1 MERFYLVSGFSEA
14 ILTENFTDGDMSASE
29 GFKLMW

>member
-1 MERFYLVSGFSEA
+1 MERFCLISCFSEA
-14 ILTENFTDGDMSASE
+14 ILTENFSDGDMSVSE